1 MKILNFGSIN
11 IDLIF
16 SVDHIVAPKETISSS
31 SLVQSSGGKGANQSV
46 AVAKCALAE
55 IYHAGLIGP
64 EGLWLKEKL
73 SSYNVDTTYIKQI
86 DQPTG
91 QAIIQ
96 LDKEGQNSIVLYGGA
111 NQKFTKEWID
121 EVLDDF
127 PPNNWVMIQ
136 NETNLLDYII
146 DKAKEK
152 NHKIC
157 FNPAPFDN
165 SFFSLPLN
173 KIDLLIVNEIEA
185 EQAIKE
191 VDVVVALN
199 QLAKKYTE
207 ATIVIT
213 SGSDGALYSFKGKTG
228 SFGTWEV
235 PVVDTTAAGDTFIG
249 YFLAT
254 YLKYD
259 NIDKAIE
266 LASRASNITI
276 MSKGAIDTIP
286 VLKEL
291 NKVDSYPYN
300 PSPFNL

>member
-16 SVDHIVAPKETISSS
+16 RVDHIVAPKETISSS

-46 AVAKCALAE
+46 AVAKCSLAE

-73 SSYNVDTTYIKQI
+73 NSYNVDTTYIKQI
-86 DQPTG
+86 EEPTG

-96 LDKEGQNSIVLYGGA
+96 LDKKGQNSIVLYGGA
-111 NQKFTKEWID
+111 NQKFTKKWID
-121 EVLDDF
+121 EVLEDF
-127 PPNNWVMIQ
+127 PANNWIMIQ
-136 NETNLLDYII
+136 NETNHLDYII

-165 SFFSLPLN
+165 SFFSLPIN

-185 EQAIKE
+185 EQAIGE
-191 VDVVVALN
+191 SGVVVALN
-199 QLAKKYTE
+199 QLANKYQGT
-207 ATIVIT
+207 TIVIT
-213 SGSDGALYSFKGKTG
+213 CGSDGVLYSANGNTG
-228 SFGTWEV
+228 TFGTWKV

-249 YFLAT
+249 YFLAS

-259 NIDKAIE
+259 DIDKAIE

-276 MSKGAIDTIP
+276 MNKGAIDTIP
-286 VLKEL
+286 TL
-291 NKVDSYPYN
+291 NQLDQVDSYPYT